1 MAPFF
6 LVSFLLL
13 VSFVVNEQCSQFRPC
28 QPQSID
34 PFFIHQYF
42 LSRIIWLLL
51 AIYSSSTFFSSALQ
65 FLTVPVLQSAV
76 FQDYSDCDHL
86 HDSSVPSSSIHLW
99 CYRLSLTISSLSCYS
114 LYAHLCSFH
123 PLVQTIES
131 HLLPFLEYLQT
142 HTYLHSI
149 HTLSIY
155 GMMNSLL
162 PFLEP
167 SLSLSL
173 LQSLSKFK
181 ESAPFTLIVND
192 KPIVDFSSQ
201 DYQQKYTH
209 LLELYHHLQ
218 SSYQT
223 LLTTPKVHQHHHSS
237 SSTTIQPPPVPMTPP
252 PVSPLMPTNS
262 PPVSSPMLT
271 NPPPVYPPMPTN
283 PPPVYPPNLS
293 SPQVTTNSHRVDS
306 YPSGIQRNSQTT
318 FMRGPTIPGNQSTEQ
333 GPLSDS
339 SPVVARSIFPS
350 SEPNYVQKEYVDYNK
365 TKVIY
370 AYNDSYKYTHIAS
383 SSLYD
388 YYYTPTTATL
398 FYKYINEYKFTN
410 VEFLFLASI
419 SLHFNLLFLDMN
431 IMDSGFISFCNC
443 MRSLALPS
451 LKCGYF
457 QSILSISFYLCSSD
471 NNIGYEGM
479 NALVNM
485 YKDLHAKRSIHLI
498 PFSFYSYT
506 QIGNDWFELYSFP
519 FLLSLQSSE
528 SNFIA
533 GWVLY
538 WRTRQTKHLEAS
550 SISYSILYSPSIF
563 YFIYADYQIR
573 NPSLLSY
580 ANKNNQNFLILS
592 NELFCIL
599 IQFHPYSCTRHFL

>member
-1 MAPFF
+1 
-6 LVSFLLL
+6 
-13 VSFVVNEQCSQFRPC
+13 
-28 QPQSID
+28 
-34 PFFIHQYF
+34 
-42 LSRIIWLLL
+42 
-51 AIYSSSTFFSSALQ
+51 
-65 FLTVPVLQSAV
+65 
-76 FQDYSDCDHL
+76 
-86 HDSSVPSSSIHLW
+86 
-99 CYRLSLTISSLSCYS
+99 
-114 LYAHLCSFH
+114 
-123 PLVQTIES
+123 
-131 HLLPFLEYLQT
+131 
-142 HTYLHSI
+142 
-149 HTLSIY
+149 
-155 GMMNSLL
+155 MNILL

-167 SLSLSL
+167 SLSPFLR
-173 LQSLSKFK
+173 QSLSKFK

-223 LLTTPKVHQHHHSS
+223 LLTTPKVHQHHPSS
-237 SSTTIQPPPVPMTPP
+237 SSTTIQPPPVPKTPP
-252 PVSPLMPTNS
+252 PVFPLMPTNS
-262 PPVSSPMLT
+262 PPVSPPMLT
-271 NPPPVYPPMPTN
+271 NPPS
-283 PPPVYPPNLS
+283 VYPPNLS
-293 SPQVTTNSHRVDS
+293 SRHSFPYNQTQTKQLVHNKIEFGDPKFGPSSMIPETKPLSNTNSHRVDP
-306 YPSGIQRNSQTT
+306 YPSGIQRISHSRMSSTGALETT
-318 FMRGPTIPGNQSTEQ
+318 FMRGPTILVNQSTEQ
-333 GPLSDS
+333 GPLSYS
-339 SPVVARSIFPS
+339 SPVVASSSFPFS
-350 SEPNYVQKEYVDYNK
+350 ASNYGQKEYVDYNK

-443 MRSLALPS
+443 MRSLTLPS

-506 QIGNDWFELYSFP
+506 QIGND
-519 FLLSLQSSE
+519 
-528 SNFIA
+528 
-533 GWVLY
+533 
-538 WRTRQTKHLEAS
+538 
-550 SISYSILYSPSIF
+550 
-563 YFIYADYQIR
+563 
-573 NPSLLSY
+573 
-580 ANKNNQNFLILS
+580 
-592 NELFCIL
+592 
-599 IQFHPYSCTRHFL
+599 

>member
-1 MAPFF
+1 M
-6 LVSFLLL
+6 
-13 VSFVVNEQCSQFRPC
+13 
-28 QPQSID
+28 
-34 PFFIHQYF
+34 
-42 LSRIIWLLL
+42 
-51 AIYSSSTFFSSALQ
+51 
-65 FLTVPVLQSAV
+65 
-76 FQDYSDCDHL
+76 
-86 HDSSVPSSSIHLW
+86 
-99 CYRLSLTISSLSCYS
+99 
-114 LYAHLCSFH
+114 
-123 PLVQTIES
+123 
-131 HLLPFLEYLQT
+131 T
-142 HTYLHSI
+142 H
-149 HTLSIY
+149 
-155 GMMNSLL
+155 SLL

-167 SLSLSL
+167 SLSPSL

-192 KPIVDFSSQ
+192 KPIVDLSSQ

-223 LLTTPKVHQHHHSS
+223 LLTTPKVHQHHPSS

-252 PVSPLMPTNS
+252 PVSP
-262 PPVSSPMLT
+262 PMLT
-271 NPPPVYPPMPTN
+271 NPPSVYPPMPTN

-293 SPQVTTNSHRVDS
+293 SRHSFPYNQTQAKQLVNNKKEFGDPKFGLSSMIPETKPLLNANSHRVDP
-306 YPSGIQRNSQTT
+306 YPSGIQRISHSRMSSTGALETT
-318 FMRGPTIPGNQSTEQ
+318 FMRGPTIPVNQSTEQ
-333 GPLSDS
+333 GPLSYS
-339 SPVVARSIFPS
+339 SPVVSSSSFPS
-350 SEPNYVQKEYVDYNK
+350 SAPNYGQKEYVDYNK

-398 FYKYINEYKFTN
+398 FYKYINVYKFTN

-506 QIGNDWFELYSFP
+506 QIGND
-519 FLLSLQSSE
+519 
-528 SNFIA
+528 
-533 GWVLY
+533 
-538 WRTRQTKHLEAS
+538 
-550 SISYSILYSPSIF
+550 
-563 YFIYADYQIR
+563 
-573 NPSLLSY
+573 
-580 ANKNNQNFLILS
+580 
-592 NELFCIL
+592 
-599 IQFHPYSCTRHFL
+599 